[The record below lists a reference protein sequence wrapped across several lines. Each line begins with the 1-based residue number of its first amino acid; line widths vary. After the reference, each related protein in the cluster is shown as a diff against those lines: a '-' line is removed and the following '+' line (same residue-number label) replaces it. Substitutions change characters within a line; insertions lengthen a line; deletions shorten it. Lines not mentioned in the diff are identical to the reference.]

1 MKMPRS
7 IRYSTL
13 RPADLHVGT
22 SCHDCVAVTLFGY
35 GIALESN
42 THSGRNA
49 PERQWA
55 TASIGLLTVLSTC
68 LPTSCTATSPPPLN
82 GTYVIFLPVA
92 FSSATVTIWSS
103 CFEPVPAIL
112 NWPFWPALI
121 AATYSCAVLYGASAF
136 THRTNSSSASIA
148 TGVRSFQLN
157 GTPVASGVV
166 NRLDNVM
173 MILCGSPFAP
183 LTARKPSAPAPPDL
197 FTTIS
202 GCFIRLFL
210 VTTPCSRRAIWSAPP
225 PVPAGTTNS
234 TGFEG
239 SHAAPKAGKHE
250 AAVSTQSTRSTRRR
264 VAAKFSISHLLGG
277 CCFVS

>member
-7 IRYSTL
+7 IVYSTS
-13 RPADLHVGT
+13 RPADLQVGM

-35 GIALESN
+35 GIGLLSN
-42 THSGRNA
+42 TQSGRNA

-55 TASIGLLTVLSTC
+55 TASIGLLTVESTC
-68 LPTSCTATSPPPLN
+68 LPTSWTATSPPPLN

-92 FSSATVTIWSS
+92 FSNATVTIWSS

-136 THRTNSSSASIA
+136 THSTNSSSASIA

-173 MILCGSPFAP
+173 MILCGSPFAA
-183 LTARKPSAPAPPDL
+183 LTSRKPSAPAPPAL
-197 FTTIS
+197 LTTTID
-202 GCFIRLFL
+202 CFIRLCL
-210 VTTPCSRRAIWSAPP
+210 ATMPWMKRAIWSAPP
-225 PVPAGTTNS
+225 PVPAGMTNS
-234 TGFEG
+234 TVLVG
-239 SHAAPKAGKHE
+239 SQACE
-250 AAVSTQSTRSTRRR
+250 ANGS
-264 VAAKFSISHLLGG
+264 
-277 CCFVS
+277 